1 MANDPTFSVIISANA
16 EWEAVTPVFSG
27 AWIESSPYGEY
38 FKTYLGD

>member
-16 EWEAVTPVFSG
+16 EWEAVTPAFSG